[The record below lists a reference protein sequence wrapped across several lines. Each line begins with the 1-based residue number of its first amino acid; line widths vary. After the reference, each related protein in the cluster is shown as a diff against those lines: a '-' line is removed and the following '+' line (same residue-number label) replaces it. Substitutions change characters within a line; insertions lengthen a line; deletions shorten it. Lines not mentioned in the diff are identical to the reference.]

1 MRLMKK
7 ENLIFLS
14 FREDP
19 NYTVRA
25 TGRSPLHMK

>member
-25 TGRSPLHMK
+25 TASRPYI